1 MKKEVTYDSMPNAVA
16 ELSEKLDL
24 LFEIISTK
32 IEKKEEIPK
41 FLDEKRALQYMTN
54 MGFKMSESKLYKMT
68 SKNSIPCHR
77 SGRILYFIPA
87 ELDVWLNEQI
97 ARKSETSDLLSVQ
110 TMIKKAQRKNK

>member
-1 MKKEVTYDSMPNAVA
+1 MKKEVTYDSLPNAVA
-16 ELSEKLDL
+16 ELSEKLDS
-24 LFEIISTK
+24 LFEIISAK

-41 FLDEKRALQYMTN
+41 FIDEKQALQYITN

-68 SKNSIPCHR
+68 SKKSIPCHR

-97 ARKSETSDLLSVQ
+97 TGKNETSNYLSIQ
-110 TMIKKAQRKNK
+110 TMINKAQRKSK